1 MPDSTSRSDDPF
13 ADLFGKLPDPRTRA
27 DEAPGPRRTPP
38 ADPESAAGAP
48 GEADT
53 STPPP
58 VGEPSP
64 AVPTQTKGAAGPA
77 TGALPLSRRAAREAI
92 QGHSG
97 ESPTALTR
105 PTDEGSAE
113 AAARRRR
120 LCCAGRAAARGI
132 RQRFRRRRGRLAVR
146 SAPGPHG
153 RTDRTRSER

>member
-38 ADPESAAGAP
+38 ADPESVAGAP

-105 PTDEGSAE
+105 PADEGSAE
-113 AAARRRR
+113 VPPVGA
-120 LCCAGRAAARGI
+120 
-132 RQRFRRRRGRLAVR
+132 
-146 SAPGPHG
+146 
-153 RTDRTRSER
+153 